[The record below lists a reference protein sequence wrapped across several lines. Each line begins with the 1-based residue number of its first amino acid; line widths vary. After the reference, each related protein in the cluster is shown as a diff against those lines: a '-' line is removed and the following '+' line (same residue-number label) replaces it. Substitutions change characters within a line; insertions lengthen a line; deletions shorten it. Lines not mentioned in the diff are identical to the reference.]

1 MKLLKRAVSAV
12 RPKDG
17 PTGICPQCDVE
28 DPLPEETVR
37 EWPRGLGHTEDET
50 YEIEQEIGS
59 LARTMLFGLPPL
71 RESGDLQ
78 KEN

>member
-1 MKLLKRAVSAV
+1 MKLLKRVVSAV

-28 DPLPEETVR
+28 APSPEETVR
-37 EWPRGLGHTEDET
+37 EWLRGLGHTKDEAH
-50 YEIEQEIGS
+50 EIEQEMGD

-71 RESGDLQ
+71 RESDRESQ
-78 KEN
+78 N